1 MYERILRSAIYGYGT
16 GRKLRNS
23 WGRHEV
29 AGGTHGNLKESYME
43 KKKRKCLG
51 IARCYKLLHR
61 VGLRVQG
68 QLRRK
73 PTEKPRMNVFFS
85 YVGTYRGG

>member
-43 KKKRKCLG
+43 KKEKMFRDRTLLQT
-51 IARCYKLLHR
+51 IASCGTASAR
-61 VGLRVQG
+61 
-68 QLRRK
+68 
-73 PTEKPRMNVFFS
+73 PT
-85 YVGTYRGG
+85 